1 MNRLFV
7 IRHGGSTGNED
18 PSFYGYNDS
27 ALCLTTN
34 GIRQA
39 LMTGDILEKV
49 GSSWAKPG
57 NFNIEIY
64 VSEYFR
70 AAQTARIVLDEM
82 GLLSA
87 TPKITPFLNERNYG
101 TRYLPE
107 MDRIATFD
115 GNDSESGVRARDRV
129 RHFLRSLESLLARAD
144 LMLFSHF
151 GTIRAMIA
159 ELTDQSDDAMMEI
172 DVPNGKAFQ
181 FNRIIDTDGQSSFQ
195 EEALPHH
202 VLEKAIPFIQPLPA
216 AGHETGSQRDG

>member
-1 MNRLFV
+1 MLWKSQHGETVGPSRL
-7 IRHGGSTGNED
+7 RSTGNED

-39 LMTGDILEKV
+39 LMTGSILKKIDA
-49 GSSWAKPG
+49 SWTKPG
-57 NFNIEIY
+57 NFNIDIC

-87 TPKITPFLNERNYG
+87 TPKITPFLNERDYG

-107 MDRIATFD
+107 MDKIATFD
-115 GNDSESGVRARDRV
+115 GNGSESGVHTRDRV
-129 RHFLRSLESLLARAD
+129 KNFLRSLEPLLWRAD

-151 GTIRAMIA
+151 GAIRAIIA
-159 ELTDQSDDAMMEI
+159 ELTDLSDDAMMDI

-181 FNRIIDTDGQSSFQ
+181 FNRIVDVDGQSSFQ
-195 EEALPHH
+195 EEALPLH
-202 VLEKAIPFIQPLPA
+202 VLDKAIPFIQPLPRA
-216 AGHETGSQRDG
+216 FI

>member
-39 LMTGDILEKV
+39 LMTGDVLKKIDA
-49 GSSWAKPG
+49 SWTKPG

-87 TPKITPFLNERNYG
+87 TPKITSFLNERDYG

-107 MDRIATFD
+107 MDKIATFD
-115 GNDSESGVRARDRV
+115 GNGSESGVRTRDRV
-129 RHFLRSLESLLARAD
+129 KNFLRSIEPLLWRAN

-151 GTIRAMIA
+151 GAIRAIIA
-159 ELTDQSDDAMMEI
+159 ELTDLFDDAMMDI

-181 FNRIIDTDGQSSFQ
+181 FNRIVDVGGQSSFQ

-202 VLEKAIPFIQPLPA
+202 VLDKAIPFIQPLPR
-216 AGHETGSQRDG
+216 TIV